1 MNTYPKTMGRNR
13 KNGFKPFIADT
24 VSTCVL
30 KPQDG
35 LAIASPLKVQQRLT
49 KQIAEVIEET
59 LDPSDVAVEV
69 EASHVCMMMRG
80 VEKQNPTTAATYFT
94 GSFDC
99 DLNVQERSFNSL
111 RGNGS

>member
-1 MNTYPKTMGRNR
+1 MKTYPVTMSRN
-13 KNGFKPFIADT
+13 KGDGFKPFTTDT
-24 VSTCVL
+24 VSTYVL

-59 LDPSDVAVEV
+59 LDPSGVAAEV
-69 EASHVCMMMRG
+69 EASHMCMMMRG

-111 RGNGS
+111 RGNG